1 MNFTKEDIEK
11 LSEKNSFLIQKS
23 IYEDLKLMSEN
34 EVQYLVMRIFEYV
47 LNGELP
53 ELDNKKHRFVKS
65 AFNRFKLAYDN
76 DSMKWLKACK
86 KKSSNKKQ
94 EWQKRKTDE
103 AGNSL
108 EHPTYK

>member
-1 MNFTKEDIEK
+1 MFTKEDIEK

-23 IYEDLKLMSEN
+23 IYEDLSLMTDK
-34 EVQYLVMRIFEYV
+34 EVHYLVMRIFEYV
-47 LNGELP
+47 LYGEIPNLKAK
-53 ELDNKKHRFVKS
+53 EHRFILS
-65 AFNRFKLAYDN
+65 AFNRFKSAYDN

-94 EWQKRKTDE
+94 EWQKRKTDT